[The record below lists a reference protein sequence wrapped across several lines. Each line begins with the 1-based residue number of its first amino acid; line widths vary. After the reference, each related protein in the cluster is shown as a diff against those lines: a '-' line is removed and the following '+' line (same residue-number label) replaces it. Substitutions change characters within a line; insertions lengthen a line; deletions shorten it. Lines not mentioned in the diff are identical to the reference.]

1 MPAQLRKQHIRENS
15 YGTVKIYPGRVQP
28 VHIKKKKKK
37 NPLLALV
44 RFLFCCAFLSVFCYV
59 IAPVLYTDYF
69 EPLILNHILN
79 RKVNADMSRYVSVHL
94 DYLHNSW
101 LFGRNLL
108 VPAQKSSKELVSIV
122 RSGELTTTKSMLE
135 DLFKKYPNMH
145 PSVYV
150 WEYSSAKEVNINA
163 DESFSAASI
172 IKLPVLFE
180 LFRKIDRSGK
190 LGTNETSLSKKLL
203 YNDINRTSGSGQLQ
217 YMPLNRKL
225 SVDYLAKI
233 MITQSD
239 NSATN
244 MLIEEAGGMAAINSS
259 MRSLGLDE
267 IKLQNRLP
275 DLEGTNKITARQIA
289 TLLYNL
295 DNPRFLS
302 QKSKITIKEYM
313 ANVENRRLLQA
324 GLPPEAILIH
334 KTGDIGKMLGDAG
347 VVYAQNGR
355 KYIVVILVKRPHNDY
370 SARDMIQE
378 ASRIIYKNINSG
390 IDVM

>member
-1 MPAQLRKQHIRENS
+1 
-15 YGTVKIYPGRVQP
+15 
-28 VHIKKKKKK
+28 
-37 NPLLALV
+37 
-44 RFLFCCAFLSVFCYV
+44 
-59 IAPVLYTDYF
+59 
-69 EPLILNHILN
+69 
-79 RKVNADMSRYVSVHL
+79 MS
-94 DYLHNSW
+94 
-101 LFGRNLL
+101 
-108 VPAQKSSKELVSIV
+108 
-122 RSGELTTTKSMLE
+122 
-135 DLFKKYPNMH
+135 
-145 PSVYV
+145 
-150 WEYSSAKEVNINA
+150 
-163 DESFSAASI
+163 
-172 IKLPVLFE
+172 
-180 LFRKIDRSGK
+180 
-190 LGTNETSLSKKLL
+190 
-203 YNDINRTSGSGQLQ
+203 
-217 YMPLNRKL
+217 LNRKL

-390 IDVM
+390 INVM